1 MTDGKNKLLQA
12 KTHLALKEP
21 FFSTMLYRFP
31 MIETDMVPLA
41 AVTPRCQILYNP
53 EAIEKLSVDELIFL
67 LCHEVLHIALSHTLR
82 RGDRDHWIFNVACDA
97 VINETLIELG
107 IGRFIENGVRLPGA
121 QNRYAEDIYDEI
133 FSKAKIIRIPLDLI
147 FSGDKNACGIKC
159 DCLGEARKKYGDENS
174 NSVNKDL
181 DNEVKLAVAEAIT
194 KQKMMSK
201 GMGKAMGNL
210 ITLLEAYVLTE
221 KLPWHELLGQYMNKF
236 VAQNQSWR
244 RPNKRFS
251 DVYLPSV
258 DKEARMGTLVVGID
272 TSGSISDK
280 KLTCFG
286 RHLFDVIEECKPEEV
301 FVLWCDTRVCKVES
315 HQWDEVPFELKAAGR
330 GGTDM
335 RTINKWVIENAPE
348 ADACVIFT
356 DGLTPYPEKNEEE
369 IPTLW
374 VITNKL
380 TSIPDHIQTVFF
392 EMDED
397 N

>member
-31 MIETDMVPLA
+31 MIETDIVPLA

-82 RGDRDHWIFNVACDA
+82 HGDRDHWIFNVACDA

-121 QNRYAEDIYDEI
+121 QNRYAEEIYDEI
-133 FSKAKIIRIPLDLI
+133 FSKVKIIQIPLDLI
-147 FSGDKNACGIKC
+147 FSGDKSASGIKC
-159 DCLGEARKKYGDENS
+159 DCLAKARKKYGDENS
-174 NSVNKDL
+174 DSINKDL

-210 ITLLEAYVLTE
+210 ITLLEDYVLTE

-301 FVLWCDTRVCKVES
+301 FVLWCDTRVCKVEN

-330 GGTDM
+330 GDTDM
-335 RTINKWVIENAPE
+335 RTINKWVTENTPE

>member
-1 MTDGKNKLLQA
+1 MTNPVDKLLQA

-31 MIETDMVPLA
+31 MIETDIIPFA
-41 AVTPRCQILYNP
+41 AVTPRGQILYNAQ
-53 EAIEKLSVDELIFL
+53 AIEKLSVDEIIFL
-67 LCHEVLHIALSHTLR
+67 LCHEVLHIAFSHTLR
-82 RGDRDHWIFNVACDA
+82 RGNRDHIIFNVACDA

-107 IGRFIENGVRLPGA
+107 VGRFIENGVRLENA

-133 FSKAKIIRIPLDLI
+133 YANVKFIRLTYDLI
-147 FSGDKNACGIKC
+147 FSGDKNITGIKG
-159 DCLGEARKKYGDENS
+159 DSLGKARKIYGDTISDSLE
-174 NSVNKDL
+174 KDL

-194 KQKMMSK
+194 KQKMMGK
-201 GMGKAMGNL
+201 GMGQAMGKL
-210 ITLLEAYVLTE
+210 ITLLEDYVLTE
-221 KLPWHELLGQYMNKF
+221 KLPWHVLLGQYMNKF
-236 VAQNQSWR
+236 VNQNQSWR

-272 TSGSISDK
+272 TSGSISDE
-280 KLTCFG
+280 KLACFG

-301 FVLWCDTRVCKVES
+301 FVLWCDTQVAKVEN
-315 HQWDEVPFELKAAGR
+315 HQWEEVPFELKAAGR

-335 RTINKWVIENAPE
+335 RSINKWVDENAPE

-380 TSIPDHIQTVFF
+380 PSIPDHIHVVFF

-397 N
+397 S